1 MKTKISL
8 SFIKGMKFCRYL
20 ELVYPIWHRTH
31 FKIRYIYMAIAFVWV
46 FGIGL
51 NAAYMIPTGKVGSEN
66 IANLSHDGRKLSDS
80 NVKSV
85 F

>member
-1 MKTKISL
+1 MKNSISL
-8 SFIKGMKFCRYL
+8 SFLNGVKFCRYL

-31 FKIRYIYMAIAFVWV
+31 FKIRYIYMAVAFVWV

-66 IANLSHDGRKLSDS
+66 IETFVMTAGN
-80 NVKSV
+80 
-85 F
+85 